1 MKNSSPT
8 HNPLLQTFTNYDQSV
23 PFSKIKVEH
32 YLPALD
38 SALEIAR
45 EKLQALK
52 TSNAIADFNN
62 TILALETCSDSLE
75 RMMSIFSNLETA
87 EAGEDH
93 RLLAKDIYPKL
104 STFQSDLSLDP
115 ELFKRVKAVYDN
127 RTNLNLDLEKNRLLE
142 KTYLSFVRN
151 GALLSASEKE
161 KLRKI
166 DQELSV
172 LAPQFSENVLQA
184 TNAFEV
190 IVSDPKEVEGLP
202 EGALE
207 AAQMS
212 AEAKG
217 HKGKWLFNLQAP
229 SYIPVLTFAKNRNL
243 REKMSK
249 AYGSRSFNDAFDNQE
264 NIKKTVQLKYQ
275 RAQLLGFKTHADYVL
290 AERMAKDTA
299 TVKQFL
305 QKLLKASKK
314 AAQHDLDEVKEFA
327 MKTDGLKEIQ
337 PWDFA
342 YYSEKLKEEKYS
354 FNEESLRPFFKLEN
368 VVTGVFEHARKLY
381 GLAFSER
388 TDIEV
393 YHPDVKV
400 YEVKEE
406 KSGKYIS
413 LFYTD
418 FFPRETKKGGGWMTT
433 YRDQGIMFDEVRR
446 PHVSIVCNF
455 TKPTTTKP
463 SLLSYDEVR
472 TLFHEFGHALHGML
486 SDCTYRSVSGTNVYW
501 DFVEL
506 PSQIMENWASEKE
519 GLDVFAKH
527 YENNTLIPADL
538 VVKIKASQKFQ
549 AGWMSL
555 RQLQFA
561 MMDMAWYTT
570 DPNTI
575 TDVDLFESLATAETR
590 LLPKIPGTNAS
601 CSFSH
606 IFAGGYSAGYYSYKW
621 AEVLDADAFEYFKEK
636 GLFNPEVAKKFKE
649 NILSRGGTE
658 HPMELYKKFRGRE
671 PDPNALLRRDG
682 LIEEGSKNL

>member
-314 AAQHDLDEVKEFA
+314 AAQHDLVEVKEFA
-327 MKTDGLKEIQ
+327 MKTYCLKEIQ